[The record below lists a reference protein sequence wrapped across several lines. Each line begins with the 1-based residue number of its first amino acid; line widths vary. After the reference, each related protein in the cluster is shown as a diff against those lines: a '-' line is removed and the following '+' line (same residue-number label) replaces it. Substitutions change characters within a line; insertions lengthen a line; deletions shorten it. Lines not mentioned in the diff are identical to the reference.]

1 MKKTIFITGATS
13 GIGKATAEVFAKQG
27 HRLIICGRRKEVLDN
42 LQIQLSNF
50 TDIYSLVFDVR
61 NQQEVQNAINSLPEE
76 WKNIDVL
83 VNNAG
88 NAHGLEPISDANISD
103 WDAMM
108 DGNVK
113 GLLYVSQPIIK
124 LMKANN
130 SGHIVNIS
138 SVAARQTY
146 ANGTVYCA
154 SKKAVD
160 VISEGMRLE
169 LTEFGIKVTNVQ
181 PGAVETDFS
190 KVRFKGDKEH
200 AATVYAGYEPL
211 IAEDIADAISYCV
224 NAPDRVS
231 IAEIC
236 IYPKA
241 QAEPRTI
248 FRK

>member
-1 MKKTIFITGATS
+1 MKTIFITGATS
-13 GIGKATAEVFAKQG
+13 GIGKATAEIFAKQG
-27 HRLIICGRRKEVLDN
+27 HRLIICGRRKEVLEN

-50 TDIYSLVFDVR
+50 TEIYSLIFDVR
-61 NQQEVQNAINSLPEE
+61 NQKEVENAINSLPEE

-113 GLLYVSQPIIK
+113 GLLYVSQPIIRT
-124 LMKANN
+124 MKSKN
-130 SGHIVNIS
+130 SGHIVNVS

-169 LTEFGIKVTNVQ
+169 LTEFGIKVTNIQ

-190 KVRFKGDKEH
+190 KVRFKGDEER

-224 NAPDRVS
+224 NAPERVS
-231 IAEIC
+231 IAELC